1 MRIYRKIAILAVRLK
16 GYFTARIWLSAV
28 FILVIVC
35 FLFAFD
41 YLVSRRALLRF
52 ARQLAIML
60 GLLIPANLDDVSRRS
75 HRNMIMDQ
83 EGEEFWPLIYAPFLI
98 LALLGAVFVIWD
110 INRGIRKDERDGDSE

>member
-1 MRIYRKIAILAVRLK
+1 MRIYRKIAILTVRLK
-16 GYFTARIWLSAV
+16 EYFAARIWLSAV

-110 INRGIRKDERDGDSE
+110 INRGIREDERDGDSK

>member
-1 MRIYRKIAILAVRLK
+1 MRIYRKIVILAVGLK
-16 GYFTARIWLSAV
+16 EYFVARIWLSAV

-41 YLVSRRALLRF
+41 YLVSRRTLLRF

-110 INRGIRKDERDGDSE
+110 INRGIREDERDRDSE

>member
-1 MRIYRKIAILAVRLK
+1 MQIYRRIAILAVRLK
-16 GYFTARIWLSAV
+16 EYFADRIWLSAV

-110 INRGIRKDERDGDSE
+110 INRGIGEDERDGDSE

>member
-16 GYFTARIWLSAV
+16 GYFAARIWLSAV

-110 INRGIRKDERDGDSE
+110 INRGIREDERDSDSE

>member
-1 MRIYRKIAILAVRLK
+1 MRIYRRIAILAVRLK
-16 GYFTARIWLSAV
+16 GYFAARIWLSAV

-52 ARQLAIML
+52 ARQLAITL

-110 INRGIRKDERDGDSE
+110 INRGIGEDERDSDSE

>member
-16 GYFTARIWLSAV
+16 GYFADRIWLSAV

-110 INRGIRKDERDGDSE
+110 INRGIGEDERDSDSE

>member
-1 MRIYRKIAILAVRLK
+1 MRIYRRIAILAVRLK
-16 GYFTARIWLSAV
+16 GYFAARIWLSAV

-98 LALLGAVFVIWD
+98 LALLGAFFVIWD
-110 INRGIRKDERDGDSE
+110 INRGIGEDERDSDSE